1 VINKEI
7 FEFPIIYTNPI
18 PRIALGW
25 GSYQTV
31 GDECKAA
38 GMKKALIVTSG
49 LKGTGVVE
57 EIKGVI
63 NYAGVATEIY
73 DKITTNPKDHEI
85 MAAYKMFKEGECD
98 GVVAVGGG
106 SSIDTGKGVRVVAAN
121 GGKDITNFTVFID
134 PPWMDTLKKMKPCT
148 IPQIS
153 VATTSG
159 TGAEVSSF
167 AALSDTRT
175 KMKVLVSAPN
185 IQSTIA
191 IIDPLLAR
199 LQPRHVAAWTGFDA
213 MSHGVEAFVT
223 KVQSPYAYGM
233 LLRCVELVA
242 KNLREFVYN
251 RMNNIA
257 CERMCWAATMG
268 GIAIGFGAG
277 AGIIH
282 GLGHQISAL
291 TDCHHG
297 RINAVMML
305 AGERYNQPAII
316 EKLAALTR
324 AMGVDTTGMTEWEAA
339 DCWFDEIEQLL
350 KDLEITPGHLSEQFG
365 VQEKDLEHI
374 INVYHNDFCSQG
386 NPRDFDHDEI
396 LALLKRVMHNPY

>member
-1 VINKEI
+1 MINKEI

-25 GSYQTV
+25 GSYQTA

-49 LKGTGVVE
+49 LKGTGIIE
-57 EIKGVI
+57 ELKGVI
-63 NYAGVATEIY
+63 NYAGVAVDIY
-73 DKITTNPKDHEI
+73 DKITSNPKDWQI
-85 MAAYKMFKEGECD
+85 MEAYKVFQDGQCD

-106 SSIDTGKGVRVVAAN
+106 SSIDTGKCVRVLAAN
-121 GGKDITNFTVFID
+121 GGKDITKYSVFLD
-134 PPWMDTLKKMKPCT
+134 PPWPETLKKMKPCT
-148 IPQIS
+148 VPQIS

-159 TGAEVSSF
+159 TGAEVSSW
-167 AALSDTRT
+167 AAINNTRA
-175 KMKVLVSAPN
+175 KIKVLVSGPN
-185 IQSTIA
+185 VHSTVA
-191 IIDPLLAR
+191 IVDPLLAR
-199 LQPRHVAAWTGFDA
+199 LQPRHIAAWSGFDA
-213 MSHGVEAFVT
+213 MAHGIEAFVT
-223 KVQSPYAYGM
+223 KVQGPYAGGM
-233 LLRCVELVA
+233 LLQAVELIY
-242 KNLREFVYN
+242 KNIREFTYN

-277 AGIIH
+277 AGIVH

-297 RINAVMML
+297 RINAIMML

-350 KDLEITPGHLSEQFG
+350 KDLEITPGHVSEQFG
-365 VQEKDLEHI
+365 LQEKDLEHI
-374 INVYHNDFCSQG
+374 VNVYHNDFCSQG
-386 NPRDFDHDEI
+386 NPRDFDRDEVI
-396 LALLKRVMHNPY
+396 GVLKSQL

>member
-7 FEFPIIYTNPI
+7 FEFPIVYTNPI

-25 GSYQTV
+25 GAYQTV

-49 LKGTGVVE
+49 LKGTGIVE

-63 NYAGVATEIY
+63 NYAGVATEIF
-73 DKITTNPKDHEI
+73 DKITSNPKDYEI
-85 MAAYKMFKEGECD
+85 MAAYKVFKEGQCD
-98 GVVAVGGG
+98 GVVAIGGG
-106 SSIDTGKGVRVVAAN
+106 SSIDTGKCVRVLAAN
-121 GGKDITNFTVFID
+121 GGNVTKYSVFLD
-134 PPWMDTLKKMKPCT
+134 PPWTETLKKMKPCT
-148 IPQIS
+148 VPQIS

-159 TGAEVSSF
+159 TGAEVSSW
-167 AALSDTRT
+167 AAISNT
-175 KMKVLVSAPN
+175 KAKAKVLVSGPN
-185 IQSTIA
+185 VHSTVA
-191 IIDPLLAR
+191 IVDPLLAR
-199 LQPRHVAAWTGFDA
+199 LQPRHIAAWTGFDA
-213 MSHGVEAFVT
+213 MAHGIEAFVT
-223 KVQSPYAYGM
+223 KVQGPYAYGM
-233 LLRCVELVA
+233 LLRAVELVY
-242 KNLREFVYN
+242 KNIREFTYN

-277 AGIIH
+277 AGIVH

-305 AGERYNQPAII
+305 AGERYNQPSII

-324 AMGVDTTGMTEWEAA
+324 AMGVDTTGLTEWEASER
-339 DCWFDEIEQLL
+339 WFDEIEQLL
-350 KDLEITPGHLSEQFG
+350 KDLEIKPGHVSEQFG
-365 VQEKDLEHI
+365 VQENDLEHI
-374 INVYHNDFCSQG
+374 VKVYSNDFCSQG
-386 NPRDFDHDEI
+386 NPRDFNRDEI

>member
-18 PRIALGW
+18 PKIALGW
-25 GSYQTV
+25 GAYQTI

-49 LKGTGVVE
+49 LKGTGVID

-63 NYAGVATEIY
+63 NHAGVATEIY
-73 DKITTNPKDHEI
+73 DKITSNPKDHEI
-85 MAAYKMFKEGECD
+85 MAAYKIYKEGQCD

-106 SSIDTGKGVRVVAAN
+106 SSIDTGKCVRVIDAN
-121 GGKDITNFTVFID
+121 GGKDVTNFTVFLD
-134 PPWMDTLKKMKPCT
+134 PPFAETLKKMKPCT
-148 IPQIS
+148 TPQIS

-159 TGAEVSSF
+159 TGAEVSSW
-167 AALSDTRT
+167 AAISDT
-175 KMKVLVSAPN
+175 KAKAKVLVSGPN
-185 IQSTIA
+185 VHSTVA
-191 IIDPLLAR
+191 IVDPLLAR
-199 LQPRHVAAWTGFDA
+199 LQPRNVAAWTGFDA
-213 MSHGVEAFVT
+213 MAHGIEAFVT
-223 KVQSPYAYGM
+223 KVQGPYAYGM
-233 LLRCVELVA
+233 LLRAVELIY

-251 RMNNIA
+251 RMDNNA
-257 CERMCWAATMG
+257 CERMCWASTMG

-277 AGIIH
+277 AGIVH

-297 RINAVMML
+297 RINGVMML

-324 AMGVDTTGMTEWEAA
+324 AMGVDTTGMTEWEASE
-339 DCWFDEIEQLL
+339 CWFDEIEQLL
-350 KDLEITPGHLSEQFG
+350 KDLEITPGHISEQFG
-365 VQEKDLEHI
+365 VQEKDLEQI
-374 INVYHNDFCSQG
+374 VKVYSNDFCSQG
-386 NPRDFDHDEI
+386 NPREFNHDEI
-396 LALLKRVMHNPY
+396 LALMKRVMHNPY